1 MIQLG
6 PRVKIYIG
14 IQPVDFRKG
23 YAGLSGIVKNVMAQ
37 DPLSGHVFV
46 FRSRRGNAV
55 KMICFDGRACW
66 CFHVKFA
73 QGKLAWWP
81 TDGEISAA
89 QLMGLLS
96 QSSQIVT
103 TSPFRDIA

>member
-6 PRVKIYIG
+6 PLTKIYIG
-14 IQPVDFRKG
+14 ITPVDFRKG
-23 YAGLSGIVKNVMAQ
+23 HSGLSSIVKKVINQ

-46 FRSRRGNAV
+46 FRSKNRKAV
-55 KMICFDGRACW
+55 KMICFDGRATW
-66 CFHVKFA
+66 CFHIKFA
-73 QGKLAWWP
+73 EGKLKWWP
-81 TDGEISAA
+81 TDGQISAT

-96 QSSQIVT
+96 QSSKIET